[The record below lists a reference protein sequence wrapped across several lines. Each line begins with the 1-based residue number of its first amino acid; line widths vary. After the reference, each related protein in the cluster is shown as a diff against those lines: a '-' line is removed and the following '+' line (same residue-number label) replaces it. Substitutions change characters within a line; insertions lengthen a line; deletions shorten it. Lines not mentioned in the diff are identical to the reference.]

1 MGKAFEK
8 ETKTIE
14 EQGEKQIK
22 AIQDNKEQS
31 VSIKNYDYK
40 DKLLLKKE
48 REIFKKNYN
57 DRLNQIEYLND
68 KVDYDNLKY
77 TVISSGEEFEF
88 DKSEDPIL
96 FLSTIKEGNISV
108 EQAKNIQQDYER
120 YLNSIGRGN
129 KTAKQKKPLEN
140 SNILFN
146 ARNKVIN
153 FIEDYGSMILEAM
166 RLANKKEQ
174 DLKY

>member
-120 YLNSIGRGN
+120 YLN
-129 KTAKQKKPLEN
+129 
-140 SNILFN
+140 
-146 ARNKVIN
+146 
-153 FIEDYGSMILEAM
+153 
-166 RLANKKEQ
+166 
-174 DLKY
+174 

>member
-31 VSIKNYDYK
+31 VNIKNYDYK

-48 REIFKKNYN
+48 REIFNKIYN

-68 KVDYDNLKY
+68 NVDYDNLKY
-77 TVISSGEEFEF
+77 TVISSGKEFEF
-88 DKSEDPIL
+88 DK
-96 FLSTIKEGNISV
+96 
-108 EQAKNIQQDYER
+108 
-120 YLNSIGRGN
+120 
-129 KTAKQKKPLEN
+129 
-140 SNILFN
+140 
-146 ARNKVIN
+146 
-153 FIEDYGSMILEAM
+153 
-166 RLANKKEQ
+166 
-174 DLKY
+174 

>member
-14 EQGEKQIK
+14 EQAEKQIK

-31 VSIKNYDYK
+31 VNINNYDYK

-48 REIFKKNYN
+48 REIFKKIYN

-77 TVISSGEEFEF
+77 TVISSNEEFEF

-96 FLSTIKEGNISV
+96 FLSNIKEVKISV

-153 FIEDYGSMILEAM
+153 FIEDYGIMILEAM

>member
-1 MGKAFEK
+1 MGKVFEK

-31 VSIKNYDYK
+31 VNIKNYDYK

-48 REIFKKNYN
+48 REIFNKIYN

-88 DKSEDPIL
+88 DK
-96 FLSTIKEGNISV
+96 
-108 EQAKNIQQDYER
+108 
-120 YLNSIGRGN
+120 
-129 KTAKQKKPLEN
+129 
-140 SNILFN
+140 
-146 ARNKVIN
+146 
-153 FIEDYGSMILEAM
+153 
-166 RLANKKEQ
+166 
-174 DLKY
+174 